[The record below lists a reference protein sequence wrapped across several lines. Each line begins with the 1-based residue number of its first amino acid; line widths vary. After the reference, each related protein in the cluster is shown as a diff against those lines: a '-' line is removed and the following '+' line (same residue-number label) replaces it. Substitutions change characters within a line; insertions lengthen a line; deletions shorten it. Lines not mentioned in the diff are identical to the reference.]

1 MHRAI
6 PLSFVLLAALNCGG
20 AMAATSVAI
29 DPAQLRAQRLTHERG
44 GEYRAAFDAS
54 RALIEATTTASSGP
68 AARTLD
74 LINFAA
80 DALPLGEL
88 DSAQRALD
96 EALALAKAHALTPQ
110 LNADV
115 YTTAGAISSVR
126 GDWRAAQQRFEHAA
140 SLLQKG
146 DAHSMQM
153 LRISTNLGLVALNR
167 GDLAGARLQLSSALN
182 IAGQRQAAPLDR
194 ARILHTLAQVDY
206 VRGDLAGAAERFE
219 QAAALERSI
228 SREAPMY
235 ATTLLGLAA
244 TAARLG
250 RNDIAAGH
258 YAEALSIF
266 EKREAECRCLG
277 PALLDIGY
285 YDLSNGR
292 QALALQRFQRA
303 RDLIEAS
310 APDSLLAASTMRAA
324 AEAHIAADQWREAA
338 QQLNEALAI
347 EQKTADSTTTLAATR
362 YLLGQVSETLGQ
374 SRSARQHYCAAAEIL
389 DRVQIPFAGENYS
402 QARFRA
408 QFDAVYGACL
418 RAELRARRVDPA
430 FAALERS
437 RARGFLNT
445 LQERD
450 LELPSRPSD
459 LAKDMLGKQRPLD
472 AAAARTS
479 LPPGAIAISFDVG
492 ENDTFAFVVT
502 RERIRAVRI
511 DIGEDALRQEVDRF
525 RALIESGTMAAV
537 RDEANKLHALLLT
550 PLQPE
555 LDNATR
561 LLISPD
567 AALHELPFAA
577 LWDARKKR
585 WLIEQAPIAI
595 IDSLSTRA
603 AILGSASRAN
613 RGSVLAVGEPLLAAH
628 AGDASGRGALVDA
641 QPPLPGARAE
651 VALLRERFGA
661 RAHILTG
668 SAATEAAVKSQSGN
682 AETLHF
688 AVHAIYDSARPSQ
701 SALLL
706 AAASGS
712 DADDGL
718 LHIWEVFEQMRLNAE
733 LIVLSACETARGEQ
747 FSGEGLLGFSR
758 AFHFAGARSVL
769 ATLWRIE
776 DASTVDLM
784 RSFYDA
790 PKTHTD
796 PAAAL
801 RSAMLKFIG
810 NRGSADAEATRGVG
824 GIAPRER
831 PHQDLAH
838 PYHWAG
844 FQVY

>member
-1 MHRAI
+1 VHRALS
-6 PLSFVLLAALNCGG
+6 LSFVLLAALHCGG
-20 AMAATSVAI
+20 AMAATTVAI
-29 DPAQLRAQRLTHERG
+29 DPAQLRAQRLMHERD

-54 RALIEATTTASSGP
+54 QALIEATTAASSDP
-68 AARTLD
+68 ATRTLD

-96 EALALAKAHALTPQ
+96 EALRLAEQHALTPQ
-110 LNADV
+110 LSADV
-115 YTTAGAISSVR
+115 YTTDGAMLMVR

-167 GDLAGARLQLSSALN
+167 GDLARARLQLDAALS
-182 IAGQRQAAPLDR
+182 IAGQRQAAPLVR

-206 VRGDLAGAAERFE
+206 VRGDLAGAAQRFE
-219 QAAALERSI
+219 QAAALERDI

-266 EKREAECRCLG
+266 EKRESECRCLG

-285 YDLSNGR
+285 FDLSNGR
-292 QALALQRFQRA
+292 HALALQRFQRA

-338 QQLNEALAI
+338 QQLNDALAI
-347 EQKTADSTTTLAATR
+347 EQKTADNTTTLAATR
-362 YLLGQVSETLGQ
+362 YLLGRVSEVLAQ
-374 SRSARQHYCAAAEIL
+374 PQAARRHYCAAADVL

-418 RAELRARRVDPA
+418 RAELRAKRIDAA
-430 FAALERS
+430 FSALERS

-450 LELPSRPSD
+450 LELQSRSGA
-459 LAKDMLGKQRPLD
+459 LATGLLGRQRPLD
-472 AAAARTS
+472 AAAARAS
-479 LPPGAIAISFDVG
+479 LPAGAIAISFDVG

-502 RERIRAVRI
+502 RERIRAAKI
-511 DIGEDALRQEVDRF
+511 DLGEVAMRQEVDRF
-525 RALIESGTMAAV
+525 RALIENGTMAAV
-537 RDEANKLHALLLT
+537 RDEADKLHALLLT
-550 PLQPE
+550 PLQAE

-561 LLISPD
+561 VLISPD

-577 LWDARKKR
+577 LWDDQKKR

-613 RGSVLAVGEPLLAAH
+613 QGSVLAVGEPLLAAR
-628 AGDASGRGALVDA
+628 AGDASERSALVNA

-651 VALLRERFGA
+651 VALLRQRFGA

-706 AAASGS
+706 AAATGS

-758 AFHFAGARSVL
+758 AFHFAGARNVL

-776 DASTVDLM
+776 DTSTADLM
-784 RSFYDA
+784 RSFYAA
-790 PKTHTD
+790 PKTQTD

-810 NRGSADAEATRGVG
+810 NRDSTDADTARGVG
-824 GIAPRER
+824 GIAPRDSA
-831 PHQDLAH
+831 HQNLAH